1 MNKSVG
7 FQSGMRN
14 SGSAE
19 KVDSPGKINI
29 MIFME
34 TKKDRSASIR
44 GLFFSVFNGNNN
56 WVVHTAQ

>member
-1 MNKSVG
+1 
-7 FQSGMRN
+7 MRN